1 MAVYKKV
8 IEKNFGAGTDW
19 QVTLGHIEPESD
31 ILNLVIL
38 NSFKVSLK
46 SRREAYSPEKRKEWT
61 GPVEGPWL
69 HGSIIHLLEKG
80 EADADNIE
88 MDSFLLCLPHLV
100 RNRDTVF
107 PS

>member
-1 MAVYKKV
+1 M
-8 IEKNFGAGTDW
+8 
-19 QVTLGHIEPESD
+19 
-31 ILNLVIL
+31 

-46 SRREAYSPEKRKEWT
+46 NRREAYSPEKRKEWT

-80 EADADNIE
+80 EADADNLE

-100 RNRDTVF
+100 RNHSKYVVILSFIYLLLRPNGMGPHGMVIF
-107 PS
+107 IGKP